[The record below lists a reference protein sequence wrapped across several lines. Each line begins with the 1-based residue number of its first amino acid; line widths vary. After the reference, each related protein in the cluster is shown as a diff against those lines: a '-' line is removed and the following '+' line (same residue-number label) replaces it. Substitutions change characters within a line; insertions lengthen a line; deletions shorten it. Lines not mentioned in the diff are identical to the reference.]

1 MAETT
6 YTTQCYLKGSV
17 STSIDNSGVITKT
30 LTWIVLNTGMANS
43 LLDWLA
49 FQDYVENTWAGKVGD
64 NWKKPIQP
72 ANTKEV
78 TQFATDDSSFIV
90 TDISVETPSGR
101 THCEVT
107 YTCTGNAQQI
117 TQFADGGYS
126 VNSSNEKTKSFSFTY
141 VIPHTNVELGSS
153 TWLAPDL
160 ASVEDVIKGLFDIN
174 DSVSWVDSPS
184 GDTTKTSTYVVED
197 VSVSQESINSYKV
210 NVSLKDMSKMRIGL
224 VSVNEDSFGQKT
236 LSVNWRMSKDVYDAT
251 VLPSS
256 GDTLKSTKGDWL
268 GDGYD
273 NTNYGDY
280 VITGVEHSPD
290 GILGYIVTIN
300 AKDTT
305 KTMLRTNSEYKWNG
319 SGIEKSATVTYQL
332 KDVEDIDDYVD
343 SLGKEQVDL
352 GYDSFTLRDASVSQN
367 GKNDYELT
375 LSLSDDTTPLIVNVG
390 SNAPDDLA
398 KDIQVSMN
406 YGTFYLTPF
415 QCGLFRSVSNLAYY
429 PINNPPQTK
438 WQQKILISDLK
449 ELDARWTD
457 AYIIQTLKATNPHIG
472 FSKIIGARGPIQ
484 NNIKNWHTNPRLTPA
499 TSDSNDYVYSLVLN
513 QYVYAQPMMTKK
525 DAYIDKPGYNQF
537 FTPWVAKDSLLVIP
551 GDSKVDGQYLKLD
564 LSNYPKNSTTKLDK
578 AMPEQWLTR
587 KIPFMDCT
595 VTMNYRGNLQ
605 TVLNQDWGQLFI
617 KAVHQICSK
626 AKLMPEEP
634 SNVLSPNRTYT
645 DYNQYFLMPYEKA
658 AKEKSKYPLTSF
670 KRTSMSVTK
679 IIDTTGK
686 EWTQVTMGIQ
696 ALLGDFWNPNYK
708 EQVDFT
714 ND

>member
-72 ANTKEV
+72 TNTKEV

-117 TQFADGGYS
+117 TQFTDGGYS

-160 ASVEDVIKGLFDIN
+160 ASVEDIIKELFDIN
-174 DSVSWVDSPS
+174 DSVSWIDSPS

-197 VSVSQESINSYKV
+197 VSVNQESINSYKV

-375 LSLSDDTTPLIVNVG
+375 LSLSDDTTPLIVNIG
-390 SNAPDDLA
+390 SNSPDDLA

-429 PINNPPQTK
+429 PINNPPQVIVYSK
-438 WQQKILISDLK
+438 QVIS
-449 ELDARWTD
+449 ELQDINKYWTD
-457 AYIIQTLKATNPHIG
+457 AQILNIIKNKPHRLG
-472 FSKIIGARGPIQ
+472 FSWISGLYDI
-484 NNIKNWHTNPRLTPA
+484 NNDPVRAKT
-499 TSDSNDYVYSLVLN
+499 DFSNIVLGDKPGQVYSLRLGS
-513 QYVYAQPMMTKK
+513 YAYPQPTQTKENAPQ
-525 DAYIDKPGYNQF
+525 DGMNYNAF

-564 LSNYPKNSTTKLDK
+564 LSNYPTIPDTKLDK

-696 ALLGDFWNPNYK
+696 ALLGDFWNPSYK
-708 EQVDFT
+708 EQVDLT